1 MEKEGELRLQEFSLN
16 KAVIEM
22 LDQGVDYVGVPMDS
36 QADGEEADGK
46 ATLFRVTTSDTLD
59 ATFALVAWD
68 AFTPEIRIHNFD
80 NGLQKHER
88 LKSAGR
94 MSIMICKD
102 GNWMVEL
109 TALKYST
116 DGGRP
121 TLKVPTMEEL
131 DELVSQDFTELMLAL
146 GALKVGTRGEIDA
159 ETSRRKNYL
168 SMTVKPNELDSI
180 LAAFTATRVLALVKD
195 FGL

>member
-1 MEKEGELRLQEFSLN
+1 MQEFSLN

-22 LDQGVDYVGVPMDS
+22 LDQEVDYLGVPMDS
-36 QADGEEADGK
+36 EANGEEAGGK

-59 ATFALVAWD
+59 ATFALVVWGD
-68 AFTPEIRIHNFD
+68 FTPEIRIHNFE

-94 MSIMICKD
+94 MSIMTCKD

-109 TALKYST
+109 TALKYPT

-146 GALKVGTRGEIDA
+146 GALKIGTRGEIDA

-168 SMTVKPNELDSI
+168 AMTVKRNELDSI

>member
-1 MEKEGELRLQEFSLN
+1 M
-16 KAVIEM
+16 
-22 LDQGVDYVGVPMDS
+22 
-36 QADGEEADGK
+36 
-46 ATLFRVTTSDTLD
+46 T
-59 ATFALVAWD
+59 
-68 AFTPEIRIHNFD
+68 
-80 NGLQKHER
+80 
-88 LKSAGR
+88 
-94 MSIMICKD
+94 CKD

-109 TALKYST
+109 TALKYPT

-121 TLKVPTMEEL
+121 TLKVPTMGEL

-146 GALKVGTRGEIDA
+146 GALKIGTRGEIDA

-168 SMTVKPNELDSI
+168 AMTVKPNELDSI